1 MKNVLLKTF
10 VSLAKEY
17 DRILTESV
25 RRGRWLDQLI
35 LRWSTIYKNNNGTV
49 GWNFLIKVICERG
62 RAPIVPLETSSKS
75 PADVFP
81 FNLRYTLLVGLRPNT
96 FSYDQ

>member
-62 RAPIVPLETSSKS
+62 RAPIVPLETSSEPGRRLS
-75 PADVFP
+75 IQFAIHI
-81 FNLRYTLLVGLRPNT
+81 VGGSET
-96 FSYDQ
+96 KYF